1 MRFLVIITTAF
12 FVCAPSAFSQQF
24 IYFNQ
29 TFWQDTMNQLANAV
43 LPLDNGHFL
52 VAGGYTSIN
61 GKTVYLRRLDEY
73 GSELWL
79 LNLDNASVGTIV
91 MGMQFIKT
99 SDGNFAL
106 TYNKV
111 NATEMDIELA
121 KFDENGYTF
130 WSRTYIDPGN
140 EVIRQVIETSD
151 GGFAIAG
158 GRQYL
163 GEKVKFLLLKTDYDG
178 ILEWD
183 TTYAAMDWTA
193 IAFTVQ
199 QTHDDG
205 YILGGYAF
213 SPATDYDMYA
223 IRTNASGGVVWEQNY
238 GGGGTEC
245 ACMVLPLNSG
255 AFLMTGCYEQ
265 GTTKYLYNAW
275 LDEGGVINDII
286 YNDSEQYYGL
296 QSFPIIKEDDSFTS
310 VAFYI
315 PPPIGVPTI

>member
-52 VAGGYTSIN
+52 VAGGYTSAN
-61 GKTVYLRRLDEY
+61 DKAVYLRRLDEY
-73 GSELWL
+73 GNEQWL
-79 LNLDNASVGTIV
+79 INLDDSPEVGNIV

-106 TYNKV
+106 TYSKV
-111 NATEMDIELA
+111 NTVEMDIKLA
-121 KFDENGYTF
+121 KFDENGYVL
-130 WSRTYIDPGN
+130 WNRTYGDVAN
-140 EVIRQVIETSD
+140 ETINQIIETND
-151 GGFAIAG
+151 GGFAMVG
-158 GRQYL
+158 GKQYQ
-163 GEKVKFLLLKTDYDG
+163 GEKVKYRLLKTNHDG

-213 SPATDYDMYA
+213 SPATDYDMYV
-223 IRTNASGGVVWEQNY
+223 IRTNASGGVIWERNW
-238 GGGGTEC
+238 GGGGYRLC
-245 ACMVLPLNSG
+245 L
-255 AFLMTGCYEQ
+255 Q
-265 GTTKYLYNAW
+265 GYAL
-275 LDEGGVINDII
+275 
-286 YNDSEQYYGL
+286 
-296 QSFPIIKEDDSFTS
+296 
-310 VAFYI
+310 
-315 PPPIGVPTI
+315 